1 MMTLGI
7 LGGGQLARMLCL
19 DARRMG
25 VRTVVWSGTP
35 TAEPT
40 EGVADLVLKSNF
52 DDVKALGEFCSQVDV
67 ATVEFENIPL
77 ETLEAVE
84 ETVGLYASAE
94 SIGVSQHRS
103 REKTFFRE
111 HGIPCAPFML
121 VNSFAEL
128 DVAYEKIGPETVL
141 KTAAFGYDGKGQ
153 VKITSVDELEAAWES
168 VQGEPSVLEGFVD
181 FQCEVSVL
189 VARDQGGS
197 CLAFPVAENEHRNHI
212 LDVTIVPAR
221 VSLETLAEAESIAI
235 RLAEELD
242 YRGLLAVEFFVEKSG
257 RVVVN
262 EMAPRPHNSGHY
274 TMNGCVTSQFEQQIR
289 SVCGFPLGST
299 ELLGDTVMI
308 NLLGDMWN
316 PDLKTSE
323 ICATEGA
330 KLHLYGKSSL
340 GERRKLGHVNV
351 VGGHD
356 VEARAR
362 QLKKKLLS

>member
-1 MMTLGI
+1 MTLGI

-40 EGVADLVLKSNF
+40 EGVADLVLKRNF

-84 ETVGLYASAE
+84 ETVGLYPSAE

-168 VQGEPSVLEGFVD
+168 VEGEPSVLEGFVD
-181 FQCEVSVL
+181 FHCEVSVL

-197 CLAFPVAENEHRNHI
+197 CLAFPVAENEHRSHI
-212 LDVTIVPAR
+212 LDLTIVPAR

-274 TMNGCVTSQFEQQIR
+274 SMNGCVTSQFEQQIR